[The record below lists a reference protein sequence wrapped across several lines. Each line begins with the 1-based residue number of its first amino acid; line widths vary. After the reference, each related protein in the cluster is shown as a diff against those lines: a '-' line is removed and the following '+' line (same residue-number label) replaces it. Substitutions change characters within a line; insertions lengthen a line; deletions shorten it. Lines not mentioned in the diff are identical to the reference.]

1 MCAAVQERL
10 DGMRRRTH
18 CFETSIARKTHK
30 LLSWEVGLP
39 VSSWL
44 LSSSRRSSRC
54 CRLKEGGKKG
64 GGKERSYKRLY
75 IGSRLARER
84 AVLGII
90 PQRNHSRWSFSSPI
104 RDIRNRFSV
113 TESLTC
119 YLNANVRFVLSSN
132 PLFVCC
138 CCCMRCYARV
148 TEGTQG
154 QPVGLVSEV
163 LEIRARSIVVVQ
175 LRCNDANRSRC
186 FACVVCLN
194 AAVRARAQRAVN

>member
-1 MCAAVQERL
+1 MGWGGELCAAVQERL

-54 CRLKEGGKKG
+54 CRLKEGKRG

-113 TESLTC
+113 TESFTS
-119 YLNANVRFVLSSN
+119 YLNANVRFVLFS
-132 PLFVCC
+132 PLFLF
-138 CCCMRCYARV
+138 A
-148 TEGTQG
+148 
-154 QPVGLVSEV
+154 
-163 LEIRARSIVVVQ
+163 AVVV
-175 LRCNDANRSRC
+175 
-186 FACVVCLN
+186 
-194 AAVRARAQRAVN
+194 